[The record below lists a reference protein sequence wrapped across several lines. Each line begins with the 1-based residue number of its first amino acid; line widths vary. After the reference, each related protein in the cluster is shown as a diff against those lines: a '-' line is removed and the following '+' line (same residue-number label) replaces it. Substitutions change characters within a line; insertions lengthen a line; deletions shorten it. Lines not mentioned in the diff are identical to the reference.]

1 MFANAFT
8 WLGLVILLV
17 IVGCY
22 VGVYFMGKK
31 LSFGWWMFAALVVGL
46 VIGAALQLIFGTNA
60 TSKDMAFAFEIANI
74 VRSAYTNLLQLMVMP
89 LVMAAQRT
97 SVKQW
102 VSQLLRCLSLAQFPL

>member
-31 LSFGWWMFAALVVGL
+31 LSFE
-46 VIGAALQLIFGTNA
+46 IGRA
-60 TSKDMAFAFEIANI
+60 SCRE
-74 VRSAYTNLLQLMVMP
+74 R
-89 LVMAAQRT
+89 
-97 SVKQW
+97 
-102 VSQLLRCLSLAQFPL
+102 VSTTV